1 MLALSVLSARGAAAL
16 GAVAARAKGGA
27 AALGAAALTRR
38 RSSLTED
45 GLGFGGEGDD
55 AGGAGGAA
63 DGGGEARAGRV
74 AGAQQGE
81 LPSRGRPRRALSA
94 GVLGT
99 APLHS
104 AQRNLRTALG
114 TPHPVLRATRHA
126 PPALRA
132 TRPRHRAPRPPHA
145 RATCPAP
152 RVPTR
157 RAWCRGPTC
166 DAARGLALLFA
177 PPR

>member
-45 GLGFGGEGDD
+45 GLGFGEGDD

-132 TRPRHRAPRPPHA
+132 TRPRPRAPRPPHA